1 VPNIADS
8 RMNHDG
14 EKPVVSP
21 TRMPIEVLGQVVAR
35 GSSVEEAVARIR
47 RDIEAGAPV
56 NHDDTMNMVSYAAW
70 LVKESGSAGSQTLS
84 IHDTQL
90 GVGSASCSGDEGGVD
105 CGD

>member
-1 VPNIADS
+1 MPNIADS

-21 TRMPIEVLGQVVAR
+21 TRMSIEVLGRLVA
-35 GSSVEEAVARIR
+35 GGGSVEEAVAKIH

-56 NHDDTMNMVSYAAW
+56 NDDGTMNMVSYAAW
-70 LVKESGSAGSQTLS
+70 LVKESSCSSGPTLS

-90 GVGSASCSGDEGGVD
+90 GMRSANCSGNEGGVD